1 MLRGEFAS
9 MNAIR
14 QTVSDLVPIA
24 VASGTYAMNKDVHFN
39 LFGYI
44 DMTGDIGQVEK
55 LPATVAELHS
65 KGISPTGKYG
75 FSVPTSQGALLQP
88 NTWTSSWEKFFT
100 DMIQRCFDWEQDM
113 HGKVDEMQRLFIA
126 LKEKVI
132 PRLLRPLET
141 GGRQIKPCLVHGD
154 LWDGNTS
161 VTVST
166 DKPVIFDASSL
177 YAHHECK

>member
-1 MLRGEFAS
+1 MT
-9 MNAIR
+9 AIH
-14 QTVSDLVPIA
+14 QTVADLVPMTL
-24 VASGTYAMNKDVHFN
+24 ASGSYSTNADVHFN
-39 LFGYI
+39 LFGYVK
-44 DMTGDIGQVEK
+44 MTGKFAKEDLAEK
-55 LPATVAELHS
+55 LAELHK

-75 FSVPTSQGALLQP
+75 FSIPTSQGALMQP
-88 NTWTSSWEKFFT
+88 NTWTSSWEKFFS

-113 HGKVDEMQRLFIA
+113 HGKVDEMQQMFTA

-141 GGRQIKPCLVHGD
+141 GGRQITPCLVHGD

-161 VTVST
+161 TNASI

-177 YAHHECK
+177 YAHHECKSGKFWKT